1 MNFSLLSVPL
11 RTPDNWVILRASE
24 KQWVKI
30 IFSKFWEENVECW
43 FLKNHDNMVECLR
56 FSWCVGNLQKFT
68 KAKKNWTVKWVM
80 RVSWRWMMCF
90 ADTFKVTY
98 LWSFSSKW
106 IKDWINK
113 AQEIVLLF
121 TLYITLFK

>member
-30 IFSKFWEENVECW
+30 IFQSFGKKMWSAGSWKITITWLSAWDFLDVWATSK
-43 FLKNHDNMVECLR
+43 
-56 FSWCVGNLQKFT
+56 NLPKQK
-68 KAKKNWTVKWVM
+68 KIELSNELWG
-80 RVSWRWMMCF
+80 VSWRWMMCF
-90 ADTFKVTY
+90 ADTFKVTH